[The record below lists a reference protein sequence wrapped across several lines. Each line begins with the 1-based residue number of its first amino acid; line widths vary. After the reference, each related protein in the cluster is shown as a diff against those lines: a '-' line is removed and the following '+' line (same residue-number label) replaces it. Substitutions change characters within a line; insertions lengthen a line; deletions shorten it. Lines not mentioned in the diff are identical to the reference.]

1 MTLQTRL
8 DELAEALG
16 ADHKI
21 VRGLIGELSNLATDN
36 QTSIVAAINE
46 VNTKALAGGGGSGD
60 GVQIDNDNPAG
71 TTTTYSAS
79 KIVSEIN
86 AAKTAI
92 IGGASGAYDTLLEI
106 QNALQTDDTDI
117 SGLLTAVANRV
128 RYDAAQSLTSPQQ
141 AQARANIGAL
151 STVETG
157 NVDVDLVA
165 IYNAAK
171 A

>member
-1 MTLQTRL
+1 MTLQSRL

-21 VRGLIGELSNLATDN
+21 LRGLIGELSNLATDN
-36 QTSIVAAINE
+36 QISIVAALNE
-46 VNTKALAGGGGSGD
+46 VNAKAIASGGGG
-60 GVQIDNDNPAG
+60 VEIDNGNPAG

-86 AAKTAI
+86 AAKAAI

-106 QNALQTDDTDI
+106 QTALQSDDTDI